1 MTDPIT
7 PEEVDDYQGH
17 NIEYWF
23 LLIME
28 LVQIG
33 QVDLIPQLIERCRND
48 AVKRYINNQTKH

>member
-7 PEEVDDYQGH
+7 PEEVDDKHGAST
-17 NIEYWF
+17 EYWF

-33 QVDLIPQLIERCRND
+33 QPDLIPQLIERCRND